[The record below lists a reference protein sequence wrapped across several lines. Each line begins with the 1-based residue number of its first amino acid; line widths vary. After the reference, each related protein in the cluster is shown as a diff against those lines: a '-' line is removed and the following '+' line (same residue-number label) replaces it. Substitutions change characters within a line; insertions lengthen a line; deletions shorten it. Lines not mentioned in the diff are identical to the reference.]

1 MGMLLFNCREG
12 IRQDF
17 SPLHFGH
24 WPVSSTTPPLA
35 RRSLPPFLPLRVF
48 WRRLLISASST
59 GSVGSAIVAPRPTF
73 WFSASEA
80 LLQASV
86 GSRPISVDRTSGN
99 RSIVLFPDLI
109 CYLGLFLYRVFRLF
123 WKIKITTIRTWKAS
137 LILTIV

>member
-1 MGMLLFNCREG
+1 MVMGMLLFNCREG

-17 SPLHFGH
+17 SPLHFGQ

-80 LLQASV
+80 LLQAS
-86 GSRPISVDRTSGN
+86 SVPSLLENQDYN
-99 RSIVLFPDLI
+99 HQDLESK
-109 CYLGLFLYRVFRLF
+109 FDFDYRVIGV
-123 WKIKITTIRTWKAS
+123 KKDGRTFCSPKSTDCPS
-137 LILTIV
+137 LCVLD